1 MTMGT
6 ALSRFGEA
14 MTSDGFWK
22 LAVQSRDSVVGHI
35 FRVDRGEYAY
45 FAGRFNGLTIT
56 FQGPEVGERL
66 KERVAARGK
75 AR

>member
-1 MTMGT
+1 MAMET
-6 ALSRFGEA
+6 APSRFVEA
-14 MTSDGFWK
+14 ITSDGFWK
-22 LAVQSRDSVVGHI
+22 LGVQSSDSVVGHI

-45 FAGRFNGLTIT
+45 FAGRFNALTVT
-56 FQGPEVGERL
+56 FQGPEVVERL